1 MASPNTSSGNQAPPP
16 SPPGTEGAEPV
27 GIVNT
32 VSGSAIVIRADG
44 TRIEIQLDTPLYQ
57 GDILETTDDG
67 AIGVVLADETT
78 IAIGEDSRL
87 ILDEMVYD
95 PATQEGSLSLSV
107 VKGIYTFVSG
117 MISKTDPDAM
127 VLDTPVGSI
136 GIRGTQIGIE
146 FSDGENL
153 TLVMMTEADGYIGE
167 VFLRNE
173 SGILVINQANQVLF
187 SNSLTQMPVILAS
200 VDNATL
206 VSMFEKTL
214 LHLPRTTASP
224 NDYGTQES
232 SGGGELDSFVTDSGQ
247 VEEAPPPSTEDIVSV
262 ADSGEPAPAPILDPV
277 APPPV
282 VPEQPVIDETVVAPT
297 STETRLEEQVS
308 TTEPEP
314 VVVAP
319 PIEEPPVEEPPV
331 EEPPPVEPPPVEPP
345 PVEPPP
351 VEPPEVPGV
360 VLEGGE
366 GKDVLAGGAGD
377 DILEGG
383 EGKDVLAGGAGDD
396 ILEGG
401 EGKDVLTGGAG
412 NDILEGGEGDDTFI
426 FGAGAGNDIILDYRE
441 GEALRFEGPEFS
453 EDNLSVTQ
461 NSDNSV
467 SVMFADQDVA
477 VTLNDTNLDEQSYSV
492 QQDEGALVITF
503 TETD

>member
-1 MASPNTSSGNQAPPP
+1 MASPNTRSSNQAPPP
-16 SPPGTEGAEPV
+16 PPVTDGGEPI

-44 TRIEIQLDTPLYQ
+44 TRVEIQLDTPLYQ

-187 SNSLTQMPVILAS
+187 SNSLTQMPVVLAS
-200 VDNATL
+200 MDDTTL
-206 VSMFEKTL
+206 VSMFERTL

-224 NDYGTQES
+224 NDYGTQKP

-247 VEEAPPPSTEDIVSV
+247 SEGLA
-262 ADSGEPAPAPILDPV
+262 
-277 APPPV
+277 
-282 VPEQPVIDETVVAPT
+282 VPFVFFPRV
-297 STETRLEEQVS
+297 
-308 TTEPEP
+308 
-314 VVVAP
+314 
-319 PIEEPPVEEPPV
+319 
-331 EEPPPVEPPPVEPP
+331 
-345 PVEPPP
+345 
-351 VEPPEVPGV
+351 
-360 VLEGGE
+360 
-366 GKDVLAGGAGD
+366 
-377 DILEGG
+377 
-383 EGKDVLAGGAGDD
+383 
-396 ILEGG
+396 
-401 EGKDVLTGGAG
+401 
-412 NDILEGGEGDDTFI
+412 
-426 FGAGAGNDIILDYRE
+426 
-441 GEALRFEGPEFS
+441 
-453 EDNLSVTQ
+453 
-461 NSDNSV
+461 
-467 SVMFADQDVA
+467 
-477 VTLNDTNLDEQSYSV
+477 
-492 QQDEGALVITF
+492 
-503 TETD
+503 

>member
-383 EGKDVLAGGAGDD
+383 EGKDV
-396 ILEGG
+396 
-401 EGKDVLTGGAG
+401 
-412 NDILEGGEGDDTFI
+412 
-426 FGAGAGNDIILDYRE
+426 
-441 GEALRFEGPEFS
+441 
-453 EDNLSVTQ
+453 
-461 NSDNSV
+461 
-467 SVMFADQDVA
+467 
-477 VTLNDTNLDEQSYSV
+477 
-492 QQDEGALVITF
+492 
-503 TETD
+503 